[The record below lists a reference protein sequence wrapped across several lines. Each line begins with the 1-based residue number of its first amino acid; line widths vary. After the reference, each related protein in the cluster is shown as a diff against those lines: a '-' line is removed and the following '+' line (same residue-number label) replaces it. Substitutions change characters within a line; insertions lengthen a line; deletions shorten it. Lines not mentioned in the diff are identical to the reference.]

1 MNRVTITGGRGDRE
15 ELDKRGENRK
25 MVGYKVGKIV
35 IIHTLEMLISVVKFV
50 KPCLIRQSWSL
61 LILYICFHIRRWLLS
76 YVR

>member
-1 MNRVTITGGRGDRE
+1 MNRVNITGGGGGRE
-15 ELDKRGENRK
+15 EFGQRGENRK

-61 LILYICFHIRRWLLS
+61 LILYICFHTGRGC
-76 YVR
+76 